1 MAPQYA
7 PSLRSRLPLVAFLLE
22 TIFILLFFLYLFRN
36 VHIANNGNAF
46 LSAEFQ
52 DIHVMIFMGFGFLAT
67 FLLRYAVAIQW
78 AVLMNGFLLP
88 QRHHRREIHINIKS
102 VIEAELC
109 AASALVVMGA
119 VHGKTN
125 PVQLLL
131 MALVEVT
138 GFVVNQWILRTL
150 LSVREV
156 LLSQIKVFILYI
168 YIYFSLCLVSWVLHR
183 EGIEPVHEKEKTDH
197 KTGLFAMNILPF
209 SLPHM
214 FLWMFWP
221 SFNSTLV
228 GDHKWERG
236 LKLTVIYGTYLSL
249 AVSVV
254 MAMSVS
260 MLTSSKG
267 KMNMVHVQSS
277 TLSGGVAIGVAM
289 TAVHTPWIAMT
300 IGLSLISL
308 GIPLHEDKPTSNH
321 MLFAFECHD
330 TCSVLNFALLFL
342 RLASNESTIA
352 VQIAVYHICV
362 LLIKACMSLVMG
374 TATGLFLKWSIWR
387 PQLDRK
393 CFDDQAFWELKGFV
407 HLHHSKY
414 VVYNDLTPLL
424 NLAVFA
430 FIFYNLKVELM
441 TLNLITF
448 TNMSM
453 IANYVF
459 VSLVVSKFGCTE
471 IKNLWTNL

>member
-1 MAPQYA
+1 TAPGYA

-22 TIFILLFFLYLFRN
+22 TIFILLFVFFVKIEQPEQIDREYDSKLF
-36 VHIANNGNAF
+36 I
-46 LSAEFQ
+46 SSYAEFQ

-67 FLLRYAVAIQW
+67 FLLRYGFSGSGFNVLLAAMAIQW

-88 QRHHRREIHINIKS
+88 QRHHKREIHISMKS

-109 AASALVVMGA
+109 AASALVAMGA

-125 PVQLLL
+125 PVKLLL

-150 LSVREV
+150 FRADPVYSIM
-156 LLSQIKVFILYI
+156 LLHVFGAL
-168 YIYFSLCLVSWVLHR
+168 FGVMVSWVLYR
-183 EGIEPVHEKEKTDH
+183 EGIEPVHEKEKTDR
-197 KTGLFAMNILPF
+197 KTGLFAMFGTL
-209 SLPHM
+209 

-221 SFNSTLV
+221 SFNSALV
-228 GDHKWERG
+228 RDHKWERG

-260 MLTSSKG
+260 MLTSAKG
-267 KMNMVHVQSS
+267 KMNMVHLQSS

-300 IGLSLISL
+300 IGFCASLLSAL
-308 GIPLHEDKPTSNH
+308 GFRYMKNH

-330 TCSVLNFALLFL
+330 TCSVLNVHAVPGIPGWFALLYVY
-342 RLASNESTIA
+342 A
-352 VQIAVYHICV
+352 VQFAVYHICV
-362 LLIKACMSLVMG
+362 LLITACLSLVMG

-387 PQLDRK
+387 PQQDRK
-393 CFDDQAFWELKGFV
+393 CFDDQAFWEVKGFV

-414 VVYNDLTPLL
+414 VTTP
-424 NLAVFA
+424 
-430 FIFYNLKVELM
+430 
-441 TLNLITF
+441 
-448 TNMSM
+448 
-453 IANYVF
+453 
-459 VSLVVSKFGCTE
+459 
-471 IKNLWTNL
+471 

>member
-1 MAPQYA
+1 
-7 PSLRSRLPLVAFLLE
+7 
-22 TIFILLFFLYLFRN
+22 
-36 VHIANNGNAF
+36 
-46 LSAEFQ
+46 
-52 DIHVMIFMGFGFLAT
+52 MIFMGFGFLAT
-67 FLLRYAVAIQW
+67 FLGFSGFSGSGFSVLLAAMAIQW

-88 QRHHRREIHINIKS
+88 QRHHRREIHINMKS

-109 AASALVVMGA
+109 AASALVAMGA

-150 LSVREV
+150 LSVRE
-156 LLSQIKVFILYI
+156 LSQIKMIICILSLYI
-168 YIYFSLCLVSWVLHR
+168 SLCKKM
-183 EGIEPVHEKEKTDH
+183 IK
-197 KTGLFAMNILPF
+197 NILPF

-277 TLSGGVAIGVAM
+277 ALSGGVAIGVAM

-300 IGLSLISL
+300 IGFCAALL
-308 GIPLHEDKPTSNH
+308 SNH

-330 TCSVLNFALLFL
+330 TCSVLNVHAVPGILGWFALLFL
-342 RLASNESTIA
+342 QLASNESTIA
-352 VQIAVYHICV
+352 VQFTVYHICV
-362 LLIKACMSLVMG
+362 LLITACMSLVMG

-393 CFDDQAFWELKGFV
+393 CFDDQAFWEFP
-407 HLHHSKY
+407 
-414 VVYNDLTPLL
+414 N
-424 NLAVFA
+424 
-430 FIFYNLKVELM
+430 
-441 TLNLITF
+441 
-448 TNMSM
+448 
-453 IANYVF
+453 
-459 VSLVVSKFGCTE
+459 LVVQK
-471 IKNLWTNL
+471 

>member
-7 PSLRSRLPLVAFLLE
+7 PSLRSRLPLVAFLLTTILPNVSSFYIFLE
-22 TIFILLFFLYLFRN
+22 TYTLPIMEMHSFLGSGFSVLL
-36 VHIANNGNAF
+36 AA
-46 LSAEFQ
+46 
-52 DIHVMIFMGFGFLAT
+52 M
-67 FLLRYAVAIQW
+67 AIQW
-78 AVLMNGFLLP
+78 AVLMNGFLLV
-88 QRHHRREIHINIKS
+88 QTADKNITIIICS
-102 VIEAELC
+102 GC
-109 AASALVVMGA
+109 
-119 VHGKTN
+119 HGKTS

-138 GFVVNQWILRTL
+138 GFVVNHWILRTL
-150 LSVREV
+150 LSVREI
-156 LLSQIKVFILYI
+156 LLSQIK
-168 YIYFSLCLVSWVLHR
+168 LCLVSWVLHR
-183 EGIEPVHEKEKTDH
+183 EGIEPVHEKEKTE
-197 KTGLFAMNILPF
+197 NILPF

-254 MAMSVS
+254 MALSVS

-267 KMNMVHVQSS
+267 KMNMVSVDCGIIKALLLSSRTCVVLVQRPRFAS
-277 TLSGGVAIGVAM
+277 TAF
-289 TAVHTPWIAMT
+289 
-300 IGLSLISL
+300 SLTLNDFLFFSFIQ
-308 GIPLHEDKPTSNH
+308 NH

-330 TCSVLNFALLFL
+330 TCSVLNVHAVPGILGWFALLFL
-342 RLASNESTIA
+342 RLASNESTTTFPEMEYLETPA
-352 VQIAVYHICV
+352 
-362 LLIKACMSLVMG
+362 
-374 TATGLFLKWSIWR
+374 GL
-387 PQLDRK
+387 K
-393 CFDDQAFWELKGFV
+393 CFDDQAFWEVKDFV

-424 NLAVFA
+424 NLTVFA
-430 FIFYNLKVELM
+430 FIFYHLKVELM
-441 TLNLITF
+441 TLNQIKNAF
-448 TNMSM
+448 TNMFM

-471 IKNLWTNL
+471 MKNLWTN

>member
-1 MAPQYA
+1 
-7 PSLRSRLPLVAFLLE
+7 
-22 TIFILLFFLYLFRN
+22 
-36 VHIANNGNAF
+36 
-46 LSAEFQ
+46 
-52 DIHVMIFMGFGFLAT
+52 MIFMGFGFLAT
-67 FLLRYAVAIQW
+67 FLGFSGFSGSGFSVLLAAMAIQW

-88 QRHHRREIHINIKS
+88 QRHHRREIHINMKS

-109 AASALVVMGA
+109 AASALVAMGA

-150 LSVREV
+150 LSSIM
-156 LLSQIKVFILYI
+156 LLHVFGAL
-168 YIYFSLCLVSWVLHR
+168 F
-183 EGIEPVHEKEKTDH
+183 GKTDR
-197 KTGLFAMNILPF
+197 KTGLFAMFGENILPF

-277 TLSGGVAIGVAM
+277 ALSGGVAIGVAM

-300 IGLSLISL
+300 IGFCAALLSPHRSQN
-308 GIPLHEDKPTSNH
+308 SYFNH

-330 TCSVLNFALLFL
+330 TCSVLNVHAVPGILGWFALLFL
-342 RLASNESTIA
+342 QLASNESTIA
-352 VQIAVYHICV
+352 VQFTVYHICV
-362 LLIKACMSLVMG
+362 LLITACMSLVMG

-393 CFDDQAFWELKGFV
+393 CFDDQAFWEVKGFV

-414 VVYNDLTPLL
+414 VVYNDLAPLL

-430 FIFYNLKVELM
+430 FIFYHLKVELM
-441 TLNLITF
+441 TLNLI
-448 TNMSM
+448 
-453 IANYVF
+453 
-459 VSLVVSKFGCTE
+459 
-471 IKNLWTNL
+471 KN